1 MNSSKLKPLL
11 SLGNK
16 LIGFILF
23 VICAI
28 AIYHKVLQ
36 NENLN
41 QYGIDLKIQL
51 AKIHWSSWLLMCC
64 LLTLNYTI
72 EAIKWKSVIASTNT
86 FNTWQALKAVLVGQ
100 AFSFFTP
107 ARSGDY
113 VGRTL
118 FLAPGTKL
126 KGITQMAWASYAQ
139 ILMTICF
146 GSFAMFWNLP
156 FLPWLKWVVPFGAII
171 ALFLFFYN
179 QPLKGWLSKINL
191 LQIDASLKW
200 KLLALALARYSIYL
214 MQYNWAAQML
224 SIPVGWM
231 DLSIAIMALLF
242 FLSMIPAISL
252 TDLVIRGQLFLLLMV
267 PFYQNDIMLI
277 ALTTLI
283 WIVNFLI
290 PSIIGAFLLLGF
302 RLKR

>member
-16 LIGFILF
+16 LIGFVLF

-28 AIYHKVLQ
+28 AIYNKVLQ

-41 QYGIDLKIQL
+41 QYGADLKIQL
-51 AKIHWSSWLLMCC
+51 AKIHWTAWLLMGC

-72 EAIKWKSVIASTNT
+72 EAIKWKSVIASTNK
-86 FNTWQALKAVLVGQ
+86 FNTVQALRAVLVGQ

-146 GSFAMFWNLP
+146 GCFALFWNLP
-156 FLPWLKWVVPFGAII
+156 FLPWLKWVAPLGGII

-191 LQIDASLKW
+191 LQLDASLKW
-200 KLLALALARYSIYL
+200 KLLALAFARYCIFL

-224 SIPVGWM
+224 SIPVDWI
-231 DLSIAIMALLF
+231 DLSIAMMALLF

-252 TDLVIRGQLFLLLMV
+252 TDLVIRGQLFLLLMA

-290 PSIIGAFLLLGF
+290 PSILGAILLLGF
-302 RLKR
+302 RLKQ

>member
-1 MNSSKLKPLL
+1 MNFSKLKPIL
-11 SLGNK
+11 SVGNK
-16 LIGFILF
+16 LVGLILF
-23 VICAI
+23 VICAF
-28 AIYHKVLQ
+28 AIYNKVLQ

-41 QYGIDLKIQL
+41 QYGAELKVQL
-51 AKIHWSSWLLMCC
+51 TKIHWGAWLLMG
-64 LLTLNYTI
+64 LLMALNYTI
-72 EAIKWKSVIASTNT
+72 EALKWKTVIASTNQ
-86 FNTWQALKAVLVGQ
+86 FNIFQALRAVLVGQ

-139 ILMTICF
+139 LLMTICF
-146 GSFAMFWNLP
+146 GSIAIFWNLP
-156 FLPWLKWVVPFGAII
+156 FLPWLKWVAPWGAVL

-179 QPLKGWLSKINL
+179 QSLKGWLSKINL
-191 LQIDASLKW
+191 LQIDNGLKW
-200 KLLALALARYSIYL
+200 KLIALAFSRYLVYIL
-214 MQYNWAAQML
+214 QYNWASEML
-224 SIPVGWM
+224 SIPVHAI

-252 TDLVIRGQLFLLLMV
+252 TDLVIRGQLFLLLMA
-267 PFYQNDIMLI
+267 PFYHNDIMLI

-290 PSIIGAFLLLGF
+290 PSIIGSILLLGF
-302 RLKR
+302 KIKR

>member
-23 VICAI
+23 IICAF
-28 AIYHKVLQ
+28 AIYNKVLQ
-36 NENLN
+36 NENFN
-41 QYGIDLKIQL
+41 QYGADLKIQL
-51 AKIHWSSWLLMCC
+51 AKIHWTYWVFMGCLMV
-64 LLTLNYTI
+64 LNYTI
-72 EAIKWKSVIASTNT
+72 EAFKWKSVIASTNK
-86 FNTWQALKAVLVGQ
+86 FNIVQALRAVLVGQ

-139 ILMTICF
+139 ILMTILF
-146 GSFAMFWNLP
+146 GCIALFWNLP
-156 FLPWLKWVVPFGAII
+156 FFPWLKWVAPLGAML

-179 QPLKGWLSKINL
+179 QPLKGWLSKMNL
-191 LQIDASLKW
+191 LQISIALKW
-200 KLLALALARYSIYL
+200 KLLALAFARYSIFL
-214 MQYNWAAQML
+214 MQYNLAAQML
-224 SIPVGWM
+224 AIPIDWM
-231 DLSIAIMALLF
+231 NLSIAVMALLF

-252 TDLVIRGQLFLLLMV
+252 TDLVIRGQLFLLLMA
-267 PFYQNDIMLI
+267 PFYHNDIMLI

-283 WIVNFLI
+283 WFVNFLI
-290 PSIIGAFLLLGF
+290 PSILGAVLLLGF

>member
-1 MNSSKLKPLL
+1 MNFSKLKPIL
-11 SLGNK
+11 SVGNK
-16 LIGFILF
+16 LIGLILF
-23 VICAI
+23 VICAF
-28 AIYHKVLQ
+28 AIYNKVLQ

-41 QYGIDLKIQL
+41 QYGAELKVQL
-51 AKIHWSSWLLMCC
+51 TKIHWGAWLLMG
-64 LLTLNYTI
+64 LLMALNYTI
-72 EAIKWKSVIASTNT
+72 EALKWKTVIASTNQ
-86 FNTWQALKAVLVGQ
+86 FNIFQALRAVLVGQ

-139 ILMTICF
+139 LLMTICF
-146 GSFAMFWNLP
+146 GSIAIFWNLP
-156 FLPWLKWVVPFGAII
+156 FLPWLKWVAPWGAAL

-179 QPLKGWLSKINL
+179 QSFKGWLSKINL
-191 LQIDASLKW
+191 LQIDNGLKW
-200 KLLALALARYSIYL
+200 KLIALAFSRYLVYIL
-214 MQYNWAAQML
+214 QYNWASEML
-224 SIPVGWM
+224 SIPVHAI

-252 TDLVIRGQLFLLLMV
+252 TDLVIRGQLFLLLMA
-267 PFYQNDIMLI
+267 PFYHNDIMLI

-290 PSIIGAFLLLGF
+290 PSIIGSILLLGF
-302 RLKR
+302 KIKR

>member
-11 SLGNK
+11 SIGNK
-16 LIGFILF
+16 LIGFVLF
-23 VICAI
+23 AICAI
-28 AIYHKVLQ
+28 AIYNKVLQ

-41 QYGIDLKIQL
+41 QYGAQLKIQL
-51 AKIHWSSWLLMCC
+51 TKIHWGAWMLMGC
-64 LLTLNYTI
+64 LMVLNYTI
-72 EAIKWKSVIASTNT
+72 EAYKWKSVIAETNQFT
-86 FNTWQALKAVLVGQ
+86 IFQALRAVLVGQ

-126 KGITQMAWASYAQ
+126 KGIAQMAWASYAQ
-139 ILMTICF
+139 LLMTICF
-146 GSFAMFWNLP
+146 GSIALFWNLP
-156 FLPWLKWVVPFGAII
+156 FLPWLKWVAPWGAGL
-171 ALFLFFYN
+171 ALVLFFFN
-179 QPLKGWLSKINL
+179 QNFKGWLSKLNL
-191 LQIDASLKW
+191 LQIDSGLKW
-200 KLLALALARYSIYL
+200 KLLILAFSRYLVYL
-214 MQYNWAAQML
+214 LQYNWAAHML
-224 SIPVGWM
+224 SIPVSWV

-252 TDLVIRGQLFLLLMV
+252 TDLVIRGQLFLLLMA
-267 PFYQNDIMLI
+267 PFYQNDILLI

-290 PSIIGAFLLLGF
+290 PSILGAILLLGF

>member
-1 MNSSKLKPLL
+1 
-11 SLGNK
+11 
-16 LIGFILF
+16 
-23 VICAI
+23 
-28 AIYHKVLQ
+28 
-36 NENLN
+36 
-41 QYGIDLKIQL
+41 
-51 AKIHWSSWLLMCC
+51 
-64 LLTLNYTI
+64 LTLNYTI
-72 EAIKWKSVIASTNT
+72 EAIKWKSVIASTNK
-86 FNTWQALKAVLVGQ
+86 FNTLQALRAVLVGQ

-146 GSFAMFWNLP
+146 GCIALFWNLP
-156 FLPWLKWVVPFGAII
+156 FLAWLKWVAPLGGII

-179 QPLKGWLSKINL
+179 QPLKGWLSKLNL
-191 LQIDASLKW
+191 LQIPIDLKW

-224 SIPVGWM
+224 SIPVTWL
-231 DLSIAIMALLF
+231 DLSIAVMALLF

-252 TDLVIRGQLFLLLMV
+252 TDLVIRGQLFLLLMA

-290 PSIIGAFLLLGF
+290 PSILGAFLLLGF
-302 RLKR
+302 RLKQ

>member
-16 LIGFILF
+16 LIGFVLF

-28 AIYHKVLQ
+28 AIYKKVLQ

-41 QYGIDLKIQL
+41 QYGADLKIQL
-51 AKIHWSSWLLMCC
+51 AKIHWAAWLLMGC

-72 EAIKWKSVIASTNT
+72 EAIKWKSVIASTNR
-86 FNTWQALKAVLVGQ
+86 FNTLQALRAVLVGQ

-139 ILMTICF
+139 IIMTISF
-146 GSFAMFWNLP
+146 GSIALFWNLP
-156 FLPWLKWVVPFGAII
+156 FLPWLKWIAPFGGCL

-179 QPLKGWLSKINL
+179 QPLKGWLSKMNL
-191 LQIDASLKW
+191 LQIDAALKW
-200 KLLALALARYSIYL
+200 KLLALALARYCIYL

-224 SIPVGWM
+224 AIPVGWI
-231 DLSIAIMALLF
+231 DLSIAVMALLF

-252 TDLVIRGQLFLLLMV
+252 TDLVIRGQLFLLLLA

-290 PSIIGAFLLLGF
+290 PSILGAILLLGF
-302 RLKR
+302 RLKQ

>member
-1 MNSSKLKPLL
+1 MNFSKLKPIL
-11 SLGNK
+11 SVGNK
-16 LIGFILF
+16 LIGLILF
-23 VICAI
+23 VICAF
-28 AIYHKVLQ
+28 AIYNKVLQ

-41 QYGIDLKIQL
+41 QYGAELKVQL
-51 AKIHWSSWLLMCC
+51 TKIHWGAWLLMG
-64 LLTLNYTI
+64 LLMALNYTI
-72 EAIKWKSVIASTNT
+72 EALKWKTVIASTNQ
-86 FNTWQALKAVLVGQ
+86 FNIFQALRAVLVGQ

-139 ILMTICF
+139 LLMTICF
-146 GSFAMFWNLP
+146 GSIAIFWNLP
-156 FLPWLKWVVPFGAII
+156 FLPWLKWIAPWGAVL

-179 QPLKGWLSKINL
+179 QSLKGWLSKINL
-191 LQIDASLKW
+191 LQIDNGLKW
-200 KLLALALARYSIYL
+200 KLIALAFSRYLVYIL
-214 MQYNWAAQML
+214 QYNWASEML
-224 SIPVGWM
+224 SIPVHAI

-252 TDLVIRGQLFLLLMV
+252 TDLVIRGQLFLLLMA
-267 PFYQNDIMLI
+267 PFYHNDIMLI

-290 PSIIGAFLLLGF
+290 PSIIGSILLLGF
-302 RLKR
+302 KIKR

>member
-28 AIYHKVLQ
+28 AIYNKVLQ

-41 QYGIDLKIQL
+41 QHGADLKVQL
-51 AKIHWSSWLLMCC
+51 SKIHWAAWLLMGC

-86 FNTWQALKAVLVGQ
+86 FNTWQALRAVLVGQ

-126 KGITQMAWASYAQ
+126 KGITQMAWSSYAQ
-139 ILMTICF
+139 ILIIICI
-146 GSFAMFWNLP
+146 GGIAMFWNLP
-156 FLPWLKWVVPFGAII
+156 FLAWLKWVTPLGGCL

-179 QPLKGWLSKINL
+179 QPLKGWLSKLNL
-191 LQIDASLKW
+191 LQIDTALKW
-200 KLLALALARYSIYL
+200 KLLALALARYSIYIL
-214 MQYNWAAQML
+214 QYNWAAQML
-224 SIPVGWM
+224 SIPVGWI
-231 DLSIAIMALLF
+231 DISIAVMTLLF

-252 TDLVIRGQLFLLLMV
+252 TDLVIRGQLFLLLMT
-267 PFYQNDIMLI
+267 PFYQNDIILI

-283 WIVNFLI
+283 WIVNNLI
-290 PSIIGAFLLLGF
+290 PSILGAILLLSF
-302 RLKR
+302 RIKR

>member
-28 AIYHKVLQ
+28 AIYNKVLQ

-41 QYGIDLKIQL
+41 QYGTDLKIQL
-51 AKIHWSSWLLMCC
+51 AKIHWSAWFLMGC

-72 EAIKWKSVIASTNT
+72 EAIKWKSVIASTNK
-86 FNTWQALKAVLVGQ
+86 FNIWQALKAVLVGQ

-126 KGITQMAWASYAQ
+126 KGVTQMAWASYAQ

-146 GSFAMFWNLP
+146 GCFALFWNLP
-156 FLPWLKWVVPFGAII
+156 FLPWLKWVAPLGAII

-191 LQIDASLKW
+191 LQIDAALKW

-214 MQYNWAAQML
+214 MQYNWAAEML
-224 SIPVGWM
+224 SIPVGWI

-252 TDLVIRGQLFLLLMV
+252 TDLVIRGQLFLLLMA
-267 PFYQNDIMLI
+267 PFYQNDVMLI

-290 PSIIGAFLLLGF
+290 PSIIGAVLLLGF

>member
-16 LIGFILF
+16 LIGFVLF
-23 VICAI
+23 IICAI
-28 AIYHKVLQ
+28 AIYNKVLQ

-41 QYGIDLKIQL
+41 QYGADLKIQL
-51 AKIHWSSWLLMCC
+51 AKIHWTSWMFMGC
-64 LLTLNYTI
+64 LLALNYTI
-72 EAIKWKSVIASTNT
+72 EAIKWKSAIASTNK
-86 FNTWQALKAVLVGQ
+86 FNTLQALRAVLVGQ

-139 ILMTICF
+139 ILMTIYF
-146 GSFAMFWNLP
+146 GSVALFWNLP
-156 FLPWLKWVVPFGAII
+156 FLPWLKWVTPFGAML

-179 QPLKGWLSKINL
+179 QPLKGWFSKMNL
-191 LQIDASLKW
+191 LQIPIALKW
-200 KLLALALARYSIYL
+200 KLLALALARYSIFL

-224 SIPVGWM
+224 AIPIHWM
-231 DLSIAIMALLF
+231 DLSIAVMALLF

-252 TDLVIRGQLFLLLMV
+252 TDLVIRGQLFLLLMA

-290 PSIIGAFLLLGF
+290 PSILGAILLLGF
-302 RLKR
+302 RLKQ

>member
-1 MNSSKLKPLL
+1 MNFSKLKPIL
-11 SLGNK
+11 SIGNK
-16 LIGFILF
+16 LIGLILF
-23 VICAI
+23 VICAF
-28 AIYHKVLQ
+28 AIYNKVLQ

-41 QYGIDLKIQL
+41 QYGAELKIQL
-51 AKIHWSSWLLMCC
+51 TKIHWGAWLLMG
-64 LLTLNYTI
+64 LLMLLNYTI
-72 EAIKWKSVIASTNT
+72 EAIKWKTVIASTNQ
-86 FNTWQALKAVLVGQ
+86 FNIFQALRAVLVGQ

-139 ILMTICF
+139 LLMTICF
-146 GSFAMFWNLP
+146 GSIAIFWNLP
-156 FLPWLKWVVPFGAII
+156 FLPWLKWVAPWGAAL

-179 QPLKGWLSKINL
+179 QSLKGWLSKINL
-191 LQIDASLKW
+191 LQIDNGLKW
-200 KLLALALARYSIYL
+200 KLIALAFSRYLVYIL
-214 MQYNWAAQML
+214 QYNWASEML
-224 SIPVGWM
+224 SIPVDAL

-252 TDLVIRGQLFLLLMV
+252 TDLVIRGQIFLLLMA

-290 PSIIGAFLLLGF
+290 PSIIGSILLLGF
-302 RLKR
+302 KIKR

>member
-28 AIYHKVLQ
+28 AIYNKVLQ

-41 QYGIDLKIQL
+41 QYGTDLKIQL
-51 AKIHWSSWLLMCC
+51 AKIHWSAWLLMSC
-64 LLTLNYTI
+64 LLILNYTI
-72 EAIKWKSVIASTNT
+72 EAIKWKSVIASTNK
-86 FNTWQALKAVLVGQ
+86 FNIGQALKAVLVGQ

-146 GSFAMFWNLP
+146 GCFALFWNLP
-156 FLPWLKWVVPFGAII
+156 FLPWLKWVAPLGAII

-191 LQIDASLKW
+191 LQIDAALKW
-200 KLLALALARYSIYL
+200 KLLALAFSRYCVYL
-214 MQYNWAAQML
+214 MQYNWAAEML
-224 SIPVGWM
+224 SIPVGWV

-252 TDLVIRGQLFLLLMV
+252 TDLVIRGQLFLLLMA
-267 PFYQNDIMLI
+267 PFYKNDIMLI

-290 PSIIGAFLLLGF
+290 PSILGAILLLGF

>member
-11 SLGNK
+11 SIGNK

-28 AIYHKVLQ
+28 AIYNKVLQ
-36 NENLN
+36 NENLH
-41 QYGIDLKIQL
+41 QYGADLKLQL
-51 AKIHWSSWLLMCC
+51 AKIHWTAWTLMGC
-64 LLTLNYTI
+64 LLTFNYTI
-72 EAIKWKSVIASTNT
+72 EAIKWKSVIASTNK
-86 FNTWQALKAVLVGQ
+86 FNTLQALRAVLVGQ

-139 ILMTICF
+139 IIMTICF
-146 GSFAMFWNLP
+146 GCVALFWNLP
-156 FLPWLKWVVPFGAII
+156 FLPWLKWVAPLGGCL

-179 QPLKGWLSKINL
+179 QPLKGWLSKLNL
-191 LQIDASLKW
+191 LQIPISLKW

-224 SIPVGWM
+224 ALPVSWL
-231 DLSIAIMALLF
+231 DLSIAVMALLF

-252 TDLVIRGQLFLLLMV
+252 TDLVIRGQLFLLLIA

-283 WIVNFLI
+283 WVVNFLI
-290 PSIIGAFLLLGF
+290 PSILGAFLLLGF

>member
-1 MNSSKLKPLL
+1 MNFSKLKPIL
-11 SLGNK
+11 SIGNK
-16 LIGFILF
+16 LIGLILF
-23 VICAI
+23 VICAF
-28 AIYHKVLQ
+28 AIYNKVLQ

-41 QYGIDLKIQL
+41 QYGAELKIQL
-51 AKIHWSSWLLMCC
+51 TKIHWGAWLLMG
-64 LLTLNYTI
+64 LLMLLNYTI
-72 EAIKWKSVIASTNT
+72 EAIKWKTVIASTNQ
-86 FNTWQALKAVLVGQ
+86 FNIFQALRAVLVGQ

-139 ILMTICF
+139 LLMTICF
-146 GSFAMFWNLP
+146 GSIAIFWNLP
-156 FLPWLKWVVPFGAII
+156 FLPWLKWIAPWGAVL

-179 QPLKGWLSKINL
+179 QSLKGWLSKINL
-191 LQIDASLKW
+191 LQIDNGLKW
-200 KLLALALARYSIYL
+200 KLIALAFSRYLVYIL
-214 MQYNWAAQML
+214 QYNWASEML
-224 SIPVGWM
+224 SIPVHAI

-252 TDLVIRGQLFLLLMV
+252 TDLVIRGQLFLLLMA
-267 PFYQNDIMLI
+267 PFYHNDIMLI

-290 PSIIGAFLLLGF
+290 PSIIGSILLLGF
-302 RLKR
+302 KIKR

>member
-1 MNSSKLKPLL
+1 MISSKLKPLL

-28 AIYHKVLQ
+28 AIYNKVLQ

-41 QYGIDLKIQL
+41 QYGADLKIQL
-51 AKIHWSSWLLMCC
+51 AKIHWTAWLLMGC
-64 LLTLNYTI
+64 LLTLNYAI
-72 EAIKWKSVIASTNT
+72 EAIKWKSVIASTNK
-86 FNTWQALKAVLVGQ
+86 FNTWQALRAVLVGQ

-113 VGRTL
+113 VGRIL

-126 KGITQMAWASYAQ
+126 KGVTQMAWASYAQ
-139 ILMTICF
+139 ILITICF
-146 GSFAMFWNLP
+146 GCFALFWNLP
-156 FLPWLKWVVPFGAII
+156 FLPWLKWVAPLGGII
-171 ALFLFFYN
+171 ALFLFIYN

-191 LQIDASLKW
+191 LQIDKALKW
-200 KLLALALARYSIYL
+200 KLLALAFARYCIYL

-224 SIPVGWM
+224 LIPVDWI
-231 DLSIAIMALLF
+231 DLSIAMMALLF

-252 TDLVIRGQLFLLLMV
+252 TDLVIRGQLFLLLMA

-290 PSIIGAFLLLGF
+290 PSILGAILLLGF
-302 RLKR
+302 KLKQ

>member
-28 AIYHKVLQ
+28 AIYNKVLQ

-41 QYGIDLKIQL
+41 QHGADLKVQL
-51 AKIHWSSWLLMCC
+51 SKIHWAAWLLMGC

-86 FNTWQALKAVLVGQ
+86 FNTWQALRAVLVGQ

-146 GSFAMFWNLP
+146 GCFALFWNLP
-156 FLPWLKWVVPFGAII
+156 FLPWLKWVAPLGGCI

-191 LQIDASLKW
+191 LQIDKALKW
-200 KLLALALARYSIYL
+200 KLLALAFARYSIYL

-224 SIPVGWM
+224 SIPVGWI
-231 DLSIAIMALLF
+231 DLSIAVMALLF

-290 PSIIGAFLLLGF
+290 PSILGAILLLSF
-302 RLKR
+302 RIKQ

>member
-1 MNSSKLKPLL
+1 
-11 SLGNK
+11 
-16 LIGFILF
+16 LF

-28 AIYHKVLQ
+28 AIYNKVIQ

-41 QYGIDLKIQL
+41 QYGAELKIQL
-51 AKIHWSSWLLMCC
+51 GKIHWTAWVLMGC
-64 LLTLNYTI
+64 LMALNYTI
-72 EAIKWKSVIASTNT
+72 EAIKWKSVIASTNN
-86 FNTWQALKAVLVGQ
+86 FNVLQALRAVLVGQ

-126 KGITQMAWASYAQ
+126 KGITQMAWASYTQ

-146 GSFAMFWNLP
+146 GCFAIFWNLP
-156 FLPWLKWVVPFGAII
+156 FLPWLKWVAPFGAML
-171 ALFLFFYN
+171 ALSLFFYN
-179 QPLKGWLSKINL
+179 QPLKCWFSKMNL
-191 LQIDASLKW
+191 LQIPIALKW
-200 KLLALALARYSIYL
+200 KLLALALARYSIFL

-224 SIPVGWM
+224 AVPVDWM
-231 DLSIAIMALLF
+231 DLSIAVMALLF

-252 TDLVIRGQLFLLLMV
+252 TDLVIRGQLFLLLMA
-267 PFYQNDIMLI
+267 PFYQNDITLI

-283 WIVNFLI
+283 WLVNFLI
-290 PSIIGAFLLLGF
+290 PSILGAFLLLGF

>member
-28 AIYHKVLQ
+28 AIYNKVLQ

-41 QYGIDLKIQL
+41 QYGADLKVQL
-51 AKIHWSSWLLMCC
+51 AKIHWSAWLLMTC
-64 LLTLNYTI
+64 LLILNYTI

-86 FNTWQALKAVLVGQ
+86 FNTIQALRAVLVGQ

-139 ILMTICF
+139 IIMTICF
-146 GSFAMFWNLP
+146 GCFALFWNLP
-156 FLPWLKWVVPFGAII
+156 FLPWLKWVAPIGAII

-191 LQIDASLKW
+191 LQIDTALKW
-200 KLLALALARYSIYL
+200 RLLALAMARYSVYL
-214 MQYNWAAQML
+214 MQYNWAAEML
-224 SIPVGWM
+224 SIPVGWV

-252 TDLVIRGQLFLLLMV
+252 TDLVIRGQLFLLLMA

-290 PSIIGAFLLLGF
+290 PSILGAFLLLGF

>member
-1 MNSSKLKPLL
+1 MRLHLR
-11 SLGNK
+11 
-16 LIGFILF
+16 
-23 VICAI
+23 A
-28 AIYHKVLQ
+28 
-36 NENLN
+36 
-41 QYGIDLKIQL
+41 
-51 AKIHWSSWLLMCC
+51 
-64 LLTLNYTI
+64 
-72 EAIKWKSVIASTNT
+72 IASTNT
-86 FNTWQALKAVLVGQ
+86 FNIGQALKAVLVGQ

-146 GSFAMFWNLP
+146 GCFALFWNLP
-156 FLPWLKWVVPFGAII
+156 FLPWLKWVAPFGACI

-191 LQIDASLKW
+191 LQIDATLKW
-200 KLLALALARYSIYL
+200 KLLGLALARYTIYL
-214 MQYNWAAQML
+214 LQYNWAAEML
-224 SIPVGWM
+224 SIPIGWM
-231 DLSIAIMALLF
+231 DLSIGIMALLF

-252 TDLVIRGQLFLLLMV
+252 TDLVIRGQLFLLLMA

-290 PSIIGAFLLLGF
+290 PSIIGAVLLLGF
-302 RLKR
+302 RLKQ

>member
-11 SLGNK
+11 SIGNK

-28 AIYHKVLQ
+28 AIYNKVLQ

-41 QYGIDLKIQL
+41 QYGADLKVQL
-51 AKIHWSSWLLMCC
+51 AKIHWSAWLLMAC

-86 FNTWQALKAVLVGQ
+86 FNTIQALRAVLVGQ

-139 ILMTICF
+139 IIMTICF
-146 GSFAMFWNLP
+146 GCFALFWNLP
-156 FLPWLKWVVPFGAII
+156 FLPWLKWVAPLGAII

-191 LQIDASLKW
+191 LQIDAALKW
-200 KLLALALARYSIYL
+200 RLLALALARYCVYL
-214 MQYNWAAQML
+214 MQYNWAAEML
-224 SIPVGWM
+224 SIPVGWV

-252 TDLVIRGQLFLLLMV
+252 TDLVIRGQLFLLLMA

-290 PSIIGAFLLLGF
+290 PSILGAFLLLGF

>member
-1 MNSSKLKPLL
+1 MNFSKLKPLL
-11 SLGNK
+11 SIGNK
-16 LIGFILF
+16 LIGLVLF
-23 VICAI
+23 VICAF
-28 AIYHKVLQ
+28 AIYNKVLQ

-41 QYGIDLKIQL
+41 QYGAELKIQL
-51 AKIHWSSWLLMCC
+51 TKIHWGAWLLMG
-64 LLTLNYTI
+64 LLMLLNYTI
-72 EAIKWKSVIASTNT
+72 EAIKWKTVIASTNQ
-86 FNTWQALKAVLVGQ
+86 FNIFQALRAVLVGQ

-139 ILMTICF
+139 LLMTICF
-146 GSFAMFWNLP
+146 GSIAIFWNLP
-156 FLPWLKWVVPFGAII
+156 FLPWLKWVAPWGAAL

-179 QPLKGWLSKINL
+179 QSLKGWLSKINL
-191 LQIDASLKW
+191 IQIDNGLKW
-200 KLLALALARYSIYL
+200 KLIALAFSRYLVYIL
-214 MQYNWAAQML
+214 QYNWASEML
-224 SIPVGWM
+224 SIPVHAL

-252 TDLVIRGQLFLLLMV
+252 TDLVIRGQLFLLLMA

-290 PSIIGAFLLLGF
+290 PSIIGSILLLGF
-302 RLKR
+302 KIKR

>member
-28 AIYHKVLQ
+28 AIYNKVLQ

-41 QYGIDLKIQL
+41 QYGADLKIQL
-51 AKIHWSSWLLMCC
+51 AKIHWSAWLLMAC

-72 EAIKWKSVIASTNT
+72 EAIKWKSVIASTNK

-146 GSFAMFWNLP
+146 GCFALFWNLP
-156 FLPWLKWVVPFGAII
+156 FLPWLKWVAPMGGCI

-191 LQIDASLKW
+191 LQIDTALKW
-200 KLLALALARYSIYL
+200 KLLGLALARYTIYL
-214 MQYNWAAQML
+214 LQYNWAAEIL
-224 SIPVGWM
+224 SIPIGWM
-231 DLSIAIMALLF
+231 DLSIGIMALLF

-252 TDLVIRGQLFLLLMV
+252 TDLVIRGQLFLLLMA

-290 PSIIGAFLLLGF
+290 PSILGAILLLGF
-302 RLKR
+302 RLKQ

>member
-1 MNSSKLKPLL
+1 MNSSPLKRLV
-11 SLGNK
+11 SIANK

-23 VICAI
+23 VVCAV

-41 QYGIDLKIQL
+41 QYGADLKIQL
-51 AKIHWSSWLLMCC
+51 TKIHWSAWCIMAVLM
-64 LLTLNYTI
+64 TMNYTI
-72 EAIKWKSVIASTNT
+72 EALKWKRVIAGTNAFT
-86 FNTWQALKAVLVGQ
+86 IFQSLRAVLVGQ

-139 ILMTICF
+139 ILMTISF
-146 GSFAMFWNLP
+146 GSIALFWNLP
-156 FLPWLKWVVPFGAII
+156 FLPWLKWVAPFAAGI
-171 ALFLFFYN
+171 AYFLFFYK
-179 QPLKGWLSKINL
+179 QPFKGWLSKLNV
-191 LQIDASLKW
+191 LQISTPLKW
-200 KLLALALARYSIYL
+200 QLIGLACARYIVYL
-214 MQYNWAAQML
+214 LQYNWAASML
-224 SIPVGWM
+224 SIPVGWI
-231 DLSIAIMALLF
+231 DFSFAIMALLF

-252 TDLVIRGQLFLLLMV
+252 TDLVIRGQLFLLLMA
-267 PFYQNDIMLI
+267 PFYHNDLLLI

-283 WIVNFLI
+283 WMVNFLI
-290 PSIIGAFLLLGF
+290 PSILGAILLLGF

>member
-1 MNSSKLKPLL
+1 
-11 SLGNK
+11 
-16 LIGFILF
+16 

-28 AIYHKVLQ
+28 AIYNKVLQ

-41 QYGIDLKIQL
+41 QHGADLKVQL
-51 AKIHWSSWLLMCC
+51 SKIHWAAWLLMGC

-86 FNTWQALKAVLVGQ
+86 FNTWQALRAVLVGQ

-146 GSFAMFWNLP
+146 GCFALFWNLP
-156 FLPWLKWVVPFGAII
+156 FLPWLKWVAPLGGCI

-191 LQIDASLKW
+191 LQIDKALKW
-200 KLLALALARYSIYL
+200 KLLALAFARYSIYL

-224 SIPVGWM
+224 SIPVGWI
-231 DLSIAIMALLF
+231 DLSIAVMALLF

-252 TDLVIRGQLFLLLMV
+252 TDLVIRGQLFLLLMA

-290 PSIIGAFLLLGF
+290 PSILGAILLLSF
-302 RLKR
+302 RIKQ

>member
-1 MNSSKLKPLL
+1 MNFSKLKPIL
-11 SLGNK
+11 SIGNK
-16 LIGFILF
+16 LIGLILF
-23 VICAI
+23 VICAF
-28 AIYHKVLQ
+28 AIYNKVLQ

-41 QYGIDLKIQL
+41 QYGAELKIQL
-51 AKIHWSSWLLMCC
+51 TKIHWGAWLLMG
-64 LLTLNYTI
+64 LLMLLNYTI
-72 EAIKWKSVIASTNT
+72 EAIKWKTVIASTNQ
-86 FNTWQALKAVLVGQ
+86 FNIFQALRAVLVGQ

-139 ILMTICF
+139 LLMTICF
-146 GSFAMFWNLP
+146 GSIAIFWNLP
-156 FLPWLKWVVPFGAII
+156 FLPWLKWVAPWGAAL

-179 QPLKGWLSKINL
+179 QSLKGWLSKINL
-191 LQIDASLKW
+191 LQIDNGLKW
-200 KLLALALARYSIYL
+200 KLIALAFSRYLVYIL
-214 MQYNWAAQML
+214 QYNWASEML
-224 SIPVGWM
+224 SIPVHAL

-252 TDLVIRGQLFLLLMV
+252 TDLVIRGQLFLLLMA

-290 PSIIGAFLLLGF
+290 PSIIGSILLLGF
-302 RLKR
+302 KIKR

>member
-1 MNSSKLKPLL
+1 MNFSKLKPIL
-11 SLGNK
+11 SVGNK
-16 LIGFILF
+16 LIGLILF
-23 VICAI
+23 VICAF
-28 AIYHKVLQ
+28 AIYNKVLQ

-41 QYGIDLKIQL
+41 QYGAELKVQL
-51 AKIHWSSWLLMCC
+51 TKIHWGAWLLMG
-64 LLTLNYTI
+64 LLMALNYTI
-72 EAIKWKSVIASTNT
+72 EALKWKTVIASTNQ
-86 FNTWQALKAVLVGQ
+86 FNIFQALRAVLVGQ

-139 ILMTICF
+139 LLMTICF
-146 GSFAMFWNLP
+146 GSIAIFWNLP
-156 FLPWLKWVVPFGAII
+156 FLPWLKWVAPWGAVL

-179 QPLKGWLSKINL
+179 QSFKGWLSKINL
-191 LQIDASLKW
+191 LQIDNGLKW
-200 KLLALALARYSIYL
+200 KLIALAFSRYLVYIL
-214 MQYNWAAQML
+214 QYNWASEML
-224 SIPVGWM
+224 SIPVHAI

-252 TDLVIRGQLFLLLMV
+252 TDLVIRGQLFLLLMA
-267 PFYQNDIMLI
+267 PFYHNDIMLI

-290 PSIIGAFLLLGF
+290 PSIIGSILLLGF
-302 RLKR
+302 KIKR

>member
-1 MNSSKLKPLL
+1 
-11 SLGNK
+11 
-16 LIGFILF
+16 
-23 VICAI
+23 
-28 AIYHKVLQ
+28 
-36 NENLN
+36 
-41 QYGIDLKIQL
+41 
-51 AKIHWSSWLLMCC
+51 
-64 LLTLNYTI
+64 
-72 EAIKWKSVIASTNT
+72 
-86 FNTWQALKAVLVGQ
+86 
-100 AFSFFTP
+100 
-107 ARSGDY
+107 
-113 VGRTL
+113 L

-146 GSFAMFWNLP
+146 GCFALFWNLP
-156 FLPWLKWVVPFGAII
+156 FLPWLKWVAPLGAII

-191 LQIDASLKW
+191 LQIDAALKW

-214 MQYNWAAQML
+214 MQYNWAAEML
-224 SIPVGWM
+224 SIPVGWI

-252 TDLVIRGQLFLLLMV
+252 TDLVIRGQLFLLLMA

-290 PSIIGAFLLLGF
+290 PSIIGAVLLLGF

>member
-1 MNSSKLKPLL
+1 MNFSKLKPIL
-11 SLGNK
+11 SVGNK
-16 LIGFILF
+16 LVGLILF
-23 VICAI
+23 VICAF
-28 AIYHKVLQ
+28 AIYNKVLQ

-41 QYGIDLKIQL
+41 QYGAELKVQL
-51 AKIHWSSWLLMCC
+51 IKIHWGAWLLMG
-64 LLTLNYTI
+64 LLMALNYTI
-72 EAIKWKSVIASTNT
+72 EALKWKTVIASTNQ
-86 FNTWQALKAVLVGQ
+86 FNIFQALRAVLVGQ

-139 ILMTICF
+139 LLMTICF
-146 GSFAMFWNLP
+146 GSIAIFWNLP
-156 FLPWLKWVVPFGAII
+156 FLPWLKWVAPWGAVL

-179 QPLKGWLSKINL
+179 QSFKGWLSKINL
-191 LQIDASLKW
+191 LQIDNGLKW
-200 KLLALALARYSIYL
+200 KLIALAFSRYLVYIL
-214 MQYNWAAQML
+214 QYNWASEML
-224 SIPVGWM
+224 SIPVHAI

-252 TDLVIRGQLFLLLMV
+252 TDLVIRGQLFLLLMA
-267 PFYQNDIMLI
+267 PFYHNDIMLI

-290 PSIIGAFLLLGF
+290 PSIIGSILLLGF
-302 RLKR
+302 KIKR

>member
-11 SLGNK
+11 SIGNK

-23 VICAI
+23 IICAI
-28 AIYHKVLQ
+28 AIYNKVLQ

-41 QYGIDLKIQL
+41 QYQADLKLQL
-51 AKIHWSSWLLMCC
+51 VKIHWTAWVFMGCLMA
-64 LLTLNYTI
+64 LNYTI
-72 EAIKWKSVIASTNT
+72 EAIKWKSVIASTNS
-86 FNTWQALKAVLVGQ
+86 FNILQALRAVLVGQ

-146 GSFAMFWNLP
+146 GCIALFWNLP
-156 FLPWLKWVVPFGAII
+156 FLPWLKWVAPLGGII

-179 QPLKGWLSKINL
+179 QPLRGWLSKINL
-191 LQIDASLKW
+191 LQIDIALKW
-200 KLLALALARYSIYL
+200 KLLGLAFARYLVYL

-224 SIPVGWM
+224 SIPINWL
-231 DLSIAIMALLF
+231 DLSIGIMALLF

-252 TDLVIRGQLFLLLMV
+252 TDLVIRGQFFLLLMA

-283 WIVNFLI
+283 WFVNFLI
-290 PSIIGAFLLLGF
+290 PSILGAFLLLGF

>member
-1 MNSSKLKPLL
+1 MNFSKLKPIL
-11 SLGNK
+11 SVGNK
-16 LIGFILF
+16 LIGLILF
-23 VICAI
+23 VICAF
-28 AIYHKVLQ
+28 AIYNKVLQ

-41 QYGIDLKIQL
+41 QYGAELKVQL
-51 AKIHWSSWLLMCC
+51 TKIHWGAWLLMG
-64 LLTLNYTI
+64 LLMALNYTI
-72 EAIKWKSVIASTNT
+72 EALKWKTVIASTNQFT
-86 FNTWQALKAVLVGQ
+86 IFQALRAVLVGQ

-139 ILMTICF
+139 LLMTICF
-146 GSFAMFWNLP
+146 GSIAIFWNLP
-156 FLPWLKWVVPFGAII
+156 FLPWLKWVAPWGAVL

-179 QPLKGWLSKINL
+179 QSLKGWLSKINL
-191 LQIDASLKW
+191 LQIDNGLKW
-200 KLLALALARYSIYL
+200 KLIALAFSRYLVYIL
-214 MQYNWAAQML
+214 QYNWASEML
-224 SIPVGWM
+224 SIPVHAI

-252 TDLVIRGQLFLLLMV
+252 TDLVIRGQLFLLLMA
-267 PFYQNDIMLI
+267 PFYHNDIMLI

-290 PSIIGAFLLLGF
+290 PSIIGSILLLGF
-302 RLKR
+302 KIKR

>member
-16 LIGFILF
+16 LIGFVLF

-28 AIYHKVLQ
+28 AIYNKVLQ

-41 QYGIDLKIQL
+41 QYGADLKIQL
-51 AKIHWSSWLLMCC
+51 AKIHWAAWLLMGC

-72 EAIKWKSVIASTNT
+72 EAIKWKSVIASTNR
-86 FNTWQALKAVLVGQ
+86 FNTLQALRAVLVGQ

-139 ILMTICF
+139 IIMTISF
-146 GSFAMFWNLP
+146 GSIALFWNLP
-156 FLPWLKWVVPFGAII
+156 FLPWLKWVAPFGGCL

-179 QPLKGWLSKINL
+179 QPLKGWLSKMNL
-191 LQIDASLKW
+191 LQIDAALKW
-200 KLLALALARYSIYL
+200 KLLALALARYCIYL

-224 SIPVGWM
+224 AIPVGWL
-231 DLSIAIMALLF
+231 DLSIAVMALLF

-252 TDLVIRGQLFLLLMV
+252 TDLVIRGQLFLLLMA

-290 PSIIGAFLLLGF
+290 PSILGAILLLGF
-302 RLKR
+302 RLKQ

>member
-1 MNSSKLKPLL
+1 MNSSTLKPLL
-11 SLGNK
+11 SIGNK

-28 AIYHKVLQ
+28 AIYDKVIQ

-41 QYGIDLKIQL
+41 QYGAELKIQL
-51 AKIHWSSWLLMCC
+51 GKIHWTAWVLMGC
-64 LLTLNYTI
+64 LMALNYTI
-72 EAIKWKSVIASTNT
+72 EAIKWKSVIASTNH
-86 FNTWQALKAVLVGQ
+86 FNLLQALRAVLVGQ

-113 VGRTL
+113 VGRSL

-146 GSFAMFWNLP
+146 GCFAMFWNLP
-156 FLPWLKWVVPFGAII
+156 FLPWLKWVAPFGAII

-179 QPLKGWLSKINL
+179 HPLKGWLSKMNL
-191 LQIDASLKW
+191 LQIPIALKW
-200 KLLALALARYSIYL
+200 KLLALALARYSIFL

-224 SIPVGWM
+224 AVPVDWM
-231 DLSIAIMALLF
+231 DLSIAVMALLF

-252 TDLVIRGQLFLLLMV
+252 TDLVIRGQLFLLLMA
-267 PFYQNDIMLI
+267 PFYQNDITLI

-283 WIVNFLI
+283 WLVNFLI
-290 PSIIGAFLLLGF
+290 PSILGAFLLLGF

>member
-1 MNSSKLKPLL
+1 MNFSKLKPIL
-11 SLGNK
+11 SIGNK
-16 LIGFILF
+16 LIGLILF
-23 VICAI
+23 VICAF
-28 AIYHKVLQ
+28 AIYNKVLQ

-41 QYGIDLKIQL
+41 QYGAELKIQL
-51 AKIHWSSWLLMCC
+51 TKIHWGAWLLMG
-64 LLTLNYTI
+64 LLMLLNYTI
-72 EAIKWKSVIASTNT
+72 EAIKWKTVIASTNQ
-86 FNTWQALKAVLVGQ
+86 FNIFQALRAVLVGQ

-139 ILMTICF
+139 LLMTICF
-146 GSFAMFWNLP
+146 GSIAIFWNLP
-156 FLPWLKWVVPFGAII
+156 FLPWLKWVAPWGAAL

-179 QPLKGWLSKINL
+179 QSLKGWLSKINL
-191 LQIDASLKW
+191 LQIDNGLKW
-200 KLLALALARYSIYL
+200 KLIALAFSRYLVYIL
-214 MQYNWAAQML
+214 QYNWASEML
-224 SIPVGWM
+224 SISVHAL
-231 DLSIAIMALLF
+231 DLSIAIMVLLF

-252 TDLVIRGQLFLLLMV
+252 TDLVIRGQLFLLLMA

-290 PSIIGAFLLLGF
+290 PSIIGSILLLSF
-302 RLKR
+302 KIKR

>member
-1 MNSSKLKPLL
+1 MNFSKLKPLL
-11 SLGNK
+11 SIGNK
-16 LIGFILF
+16 LIGLVLF
-23 VICAI
+23 VICAV
-28 AIYHKVLQ
+28 AIYNKVLQ

-41 QYGIDLKIQL
+41 QYGAELKIQL
-51 AKIHWSSWLLMCC
+51 TKIHWGAWLLMA
-64 LLTLNYTI
+64 LLMVLNYTI
-72 EAIKWKSVIASTNT
+72 EAIKWKTVIASTNQ
-86 FNTWQALKAVLVGQ
+86 FNIFQALRAVLVGQ

-139 ILMTICF
+139 LLMTICF
-146 GSFAMFWNLP
+146 GSIAIFWNLP
-156 FLPWLKWVVPFGAII
+156 FLPWLKWVAPWGA
-171 ALFLFFYN
+171 ALGLFLFFYN
-179 QPLKGWLSKINL
+179 QSLKGWLSKINL
-191 LQIDASLKW
+191 IQIDNGLKW
-200 KLLALALARYSIYL
+200 KLIALAFSRYLVYIL
-214 MQYNWAAQML
+214 QYNWASEML
-224 SIPVGWM
+224 SIPVHAL

-252 TDLVIRGQLFLLLMV
+252 TDLVIRGQLFLLLMA

-290 PSIIGAFLLLGF
+290 PSIIGSILLLGF
-302 RLKR
+302 KIKR

>member
-28 AIYHKVLQ
+28 AIYNKVLQ

-41 QYGIDLKIQL
+41 QYGADLKIQL
-51 AKIHWSSWLLMCC
+51 AKIHWSAWLLMAC

-72 EAIKWKSVIASTNT
+72 EAIKWKSVIASTNK

-146 GSFAMFWNLP
+146 GCFALFWNLP
-156 FLPWLKWVVPFGAII
+156 FLPWLKWVAPMGGCI

-191 LQIDASLKW
+191 LQIDTALKW
-200 KLLALALARYSIYL
+200 KLLGLALARYTIYL
-214 MQYNWAAQML
+214 LQYNWAAEML
-224 SIPVGWM
+224 SIPIGWM
-231 DLSIAIMALLF
+231 DLSIGIMALLF

-252 TDLVIRGQLFLLLMV
+252 TDLVIRGQLFLLLMA

-290 PSIIGAFLLLGF
+290 PSILGAILLLGF
-302 RLKR
+302 RLKQ

>member
-28 AIYHKVLQ
+28 AIYNKVLQ

-41 QYGIDLKIQL
+41 QYGADLKIQL
-51 AKIHWSSWLLMCC
+51 AKIHWSAWLLMAC

-72 EAIKWKSVIASTNT
+72 EAIKWKSVIASTNK

-146 GSFAMFWNLP
+146 GCFALFWNLP
-156 FLPWLKWVVPFGAII
+156 FLPWLKWVAPMGGCI

-191 LQIDASLKW
+191 LQIDTALKW
-200 KLLALALARYSIYL
+200 KLLGLALARYTIYL
-214 MQYNWAAQML
+214 LQYNWAAEML

-231 DLSIAIMALLF
+231 DLSIAMMALLF

-252 TDLVIRGQLFLLLMV
+252 TDLVIRGQLFLLLMA

-290 PSIIGAFLLLGF
+290 PSIIGAVLLLGF
-302 RLKR
+302 RLKQ

>member
-11 SLGNK
+11 SIGNK
-16 LIGFILF
+16 LIGFVLF

-36 NENLN
+36 NENLH
-41 QYGIDLKIQL
+41 QYGADLQIQL
-51 AKIHWSSWLLMCC
+51 GKIHWTAWLLMGC

-72 EAIKWKSVIASTNT
+72 EAIKWKTVIASTNT
-86 FNTWQALKAVLVGQ
+86 FTIWQALRAVLVGQ

-126 KGITQMAWASYAQ
+126 NGIAQMAWASFAQ
-139 ILMTICF
+139 LLMTICF
-146 GSFAMFWNLP
+146 GSIALFWNLP
-156 FLPWLKWVVPFGAII
+156 FLPWLKWIAPLGAII

-179 QPLKGWLSKINL
+179 QPLKGWLSKMNL
-191 LQIDASLKW
+191 LQIDPALKW
-200 KLLALALARYSIYL
+200 TLLILALARYTVYL
-214 MQYNWAAQML
+214 LQYNWAAQML
-224 SIPVGWM
+224 SIPVDWLH
-231 DLSIAIMALLF
+231 LSLVIMTLLF

-252 TDLVIRGQLFLLLMV
+252 TDLVIRGQLFLVLMA
-267 PFYQNDIMLI
+267 PFYQNDILLI
-277 ALTTLI
+277 TLTTLI

-290 PSIIGAFLLLGF
+290 PSILGAILLLGF

>member
-28 AIYHKVLQ
+28 AIYNKVLQ

-41 QYGIDLKIQL
+41 QYGTDLKIQL
-51 AKIHWSSWLLMCC
+51 AKIHWSAWFLMGC

-72 EAIKWKSVIASTNT
+72 EAIKWKSVIASTNK
-86 FNTWQALKAVLVGQ
+86 FNIWQALKAVLVGQ

-146 GSFAMFWNLP
+146 GCFALFWNLP
-156 FLPWLKWVVPFGAII
+156 FLPWLKWVAPLGAII

-191 LQIDASLKW
+191 LQIDAALKW

-214 MQYNWAAQML
+214 MQYNWAAEML
-224 SIPVGWM
+224 SIPVGWV

-252 TDLVIRGQLFLLLMV
+252 TDLVIRGQLFLLLMA

-290 PSIIGAFLLLGF
+290 PSIIGAVLLLGF